1 MAKITQQIACFH
13 QHPKG
18 AARAAPSNLK
28 WTKTIDFPW
37 HQIWLFSSHI
47 PGLAENRTFFDFPPN
62 PRCPMRRVKFGVK
75 DKGSFY
81 SSKSDIPD
89 QSHRRIGHG
98 SAENKKCTVFNSSVW
113 AHRCSSAQNSTRIHM
128 RTFFWAPAFL
138 RKQLKR
144 TPDDSGD

>member
-98 SAENKKCTVFNSSVW
+98 SAENKKCTVLNSCSVW
-113 AHRCSSAQNSTRIHM
+113 AHNDLNERSRHVNKTHKIALFPWPPYWPFSS
-128 RTFFWAPAFL
+128 
-138 RKQLKR
+138 
-144 TPDDSGD
+144 